1 MTSRDQGY
9 DVILRVLENYE
20 VHDALSIADSV
31 MDYLDDEDL
40 MIVGT
45 NEKKLGSWEVRQI
58 RAEHKR
64 GESQVDIA
72 GTYGVNPATVSRIVR
87 GLYH

>member
-1 MTSRDQGY
+1 MTSRDHGY
-9 DVILRVLENYE
+9 DVILRTLEDYE
-20 VHDALSIADSV
+20 VNAAMTIADSI

-58 RAEHKR
+58 RALYKR
-64 GESQVDIA
+64 GESQADIA

-87 GLYH
+87 GIYH

>member
-20 VHDALSIADSV
+20 VHAAMSIADAI

-40 MIVGT
+40 MIVGS

-58 RAEHKR
+58 RAAYKR
-64 GESQVDIA
+64 GDSQVDIA
-72 GTYGVNPATVSRIVR
+72 GSYGVNPATVSRIVR
-87 GLYH
+87 GEYW